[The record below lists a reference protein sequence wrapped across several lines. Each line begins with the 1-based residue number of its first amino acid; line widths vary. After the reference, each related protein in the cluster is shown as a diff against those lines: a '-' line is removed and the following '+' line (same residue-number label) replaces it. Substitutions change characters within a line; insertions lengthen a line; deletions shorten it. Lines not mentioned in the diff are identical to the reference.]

1 MITTAIVLK
10 SRYTIDALIDRG
22 GMANV
27 YRATDLRLERE
38 VAVKVLRDLEHKRRF
53 VAEARTLASL
63 DHPNLV
69 RVLDA
74 GTHNGK
80 AFLVLELLGGATVRE
95 LLRGGLL
102 DSGRVARI
110 GSEATAALDYIH
122 RRGIVHRDV
131 KPSNLMLDDYGSL
144 RLADFGIARLMGATA
159 ITTSHQP
166 IGTLP
171 YIAPEQ
177 LESGDVGPPADI
189 YSLGLVLIECLT
201 GRRVFGG
208 PPADAAAARLSR
220 DPEVPAGLPGPW
232 PRLLQTMTAREPE
245 ARPTA
250 AAVHARLQGG
260 TPAADV
266 AAAPAPHTDATP
278 TNLRPVQQA
287 RRTRRRRQWI
297 SALLLATL
305 VAGASI
311 AAVVAYR
318 PPSHEHSSPRAAET
332 PTTFAPTTTLSPTT
346 LPPTTL
352 PPTTLSPDDTFSD
365 DNAGDPNAVPDV
377 VHSNSGSQR
386 TPGTSG
392 TPGSPTRPGTPAGAA
407 LSRPAGPAPP
417 VSGAPSRSPSP
428 ASPPPLPPTSPP
440 PPPPPPTCLGLP
452 LPLGI
457 PCPISL

>member
-1 MITTAIVLK
+1 V
-10 SRYTIDALIDRG
+10 
-22 GMANV
+22 
-27 YRATDLRLERE
+27 ERTYLPICTQGRSTE
-38 VAVKVLRDLEHKRRF
+38 RR
-53 VAEARTLASL
+53 ARTPL

-80 AFLVLELLGGATVRE
+80 KFLVLELLGGATVRE
-95 LLRGGLL
+95 LLRGGPL
-102 DSGRVARI
+102 DSGRDARI

-131 KPSNLMLDDYGSL
+131 KPSNLMLDDYDTL
-144 RLADFGIARLMGATA
+144 RLADFGIARLIGGTA
-159 ITTSHQP
+159 ITPSHQP
-166 IGTLP
+166 IGTMP

-201 GRRVFGG
+201 GRCVFGG

-250 AAVHARLQGG
+250 AAVHAWLQGG
-260 TPAADV
+260 APAADV
-266 AAAPAPHTDATP
+266 AAAHAPHTDATP
-278 TNLRPVQQA
+278 ANLPPVQRA
-287 RRTRRRRQWI
+287 RRTRRRWQWM
-297 SALLLATL
+297 SALLLGML

-311 AAVVAYR
+311 AALVAYR
-318 PPSHEHSSPRAAET
+318 APSNEHSSPRAAEA
-332 PTTFAPTTTLSPTT
+332 PTTLAPTTTLSPTT
-346 LPPTTL
+346 LPSDDTL
-352 PPTTLSPDDTFSD
+352 PDDT
-365 DNAGDPNAVPDV
+365 AGDPNAVAAV
-377 VHSNSGSQR
+377 VHSSSGSR
-386 TPGTSG
+386 GTPGISG
-392 TPGSPTRPGTPAGAA
+392 TPGLPTRAGTPAEAA
-407 LSRPAGPAPP
+407 LSRPPGPSPP
-417 VSGAPSRSPSP
+417 PSGAPSPSPSP
-428 ASPPPLPPTSPP
+428 ASPPPPPPGPPPP